1 MGGIMHSPVELSSLS
16 LDRQIIKHPWNN
28 HRIHRILSQEAGE
41 RSCRVKVSGRFFLK
55 KAAAI
60 SARLLG
66 MAGVITAGCY
76 QAAEPTYG
84 VPGYS
89 VTLTGTVRSA
99 ADSTAVEGIRVRAFS
114 QEISQIVGEQA
125 FTGADG
131 SYSLFVEDYE
141 FAYTDSI
148 GLTADDVDGAENGE
162 FYTSDTLLAL
172 PTGDDPELN
181 VDINLQPLE

>member
-1 MGGIMHSPVELSSLS
+1 MKASRM
-16 LDRQIIKHPWNN
+16 
-28 HRIHRILSQEAGE
+28 
-41 RSCRVKVSGRFFLK
+41 FFLK
-55 KAAAI
+55 KSAAL

-89 VTLTGTVRSA
+89 VTLTGTIRSA
-99 ADSTAVEGIRVRAFS
+99 ADSTAIEGIRVRAFS
-114 QEISQIVGEQA
+114 QEVSQIVGEQA

-131 SYSLFVEDYE
+131 YYSLFVEDYE

-148 GLTADDVDGAENGE
+148 GLTADDVDGAANGE
-162 FYTSDTLLAL
+162 FLSADTVLAL
-172 PTGDDPELN
+172 STGDDPELT